1 MHHYFINS
9 HSIHEEV
16 NAGIFEQYALQSV
29 NKVFQKNK
37 TAVMVGGTGLYIRSF
52 CEGIDEI
59 PKADESIR
67 KKIQQQ
73 YELNGLQW
81 LQQEVQQKDNAFWQT
96 AEKQNPHRLMRALEV
111 VEAVGRS
118 ITTFH
123 QHTKT
128 ERQFNIVKIGL
139 TIPKEEL
146 YHNINLRVDTMIEN
160 GLVEEARSLLPYRS
174 LNALQTV
181 GYKEL
186 FDHFD
191 GKISFEKAVEEIKKN
206 TRHYAKRQMTWFK
219 KDESIKWHNPS
230 DKITV

>member
-1 MHHYFINS
+1 
-9 HSIHEEV
+9 
-16 NAGIFEQYALQSV
+16 
-29 NKVFQKNK
+29 
-37 TAVMVGGTGLYIRSF
+37 
-52 CEGIDEI
+52 
-59 PKADESIR
+59 
-67 KKIQQQ
+67 
-73 YELNGLQW
+73 
-81 LQQEVQQKDNAFWQT
+81 
-96 AEKQNPHRLMRALEV
+96 
-111 VEAVGRS
+111 
-118 ITTFH
+118 
-123 QHTKT
+123 
-128 ERQFNIVKIGL
+128 
-139 TIPKEEL
+139 
-146 YHNINLRVDTMIEN
+146 MIEN

>member
-1 MHHYFINS
+1 
-9 HSIHEEV
+9 
-16 NAGIFEQYALQSV
+16 
-29 NKVFQKNK
+29 
-37 TAVMVGGTGLYIRSF
+37 MVGGTGLYIKAF

-59 PKADESIR
+59 PKADESVR
-67 KKIQQQ
+67 KNIQHQ
-73 YELNGLQW
+73 YELKGLQW
-81 LQQEVQQKDNAFWQT
+81 LQHEVQQKDETFWQT
-96 AEKQNPHRLMRALEV
+96 AEQQNPHRLIRALEIL
-111 VEAVGRS
+111 EATGRS
-118 ITTFH
+118 IISFH

-128 ERQFNIVKIGL
+128 ERPFNIVKIGL

-160 GLVEEARSLLPYRS
+160 GLIEEARSLLPYCS

-191 GKISFEKAVEEIKKN
+191 GKISLENAIEEIKKN

-219 KDESIKWHNPS
+219 KDGSIKWHHPS
-230 DKITV
+230 DTITI